1 VTNMFRIESLA
12 IGDELLDGRVV
23 DKNTADLGDA
33 LSQLGLEL
41 QGARTVPDR
50 RALIVGALKD
60 AARRS
65 DILVTSGGLGPTS
78 DDITGECIAEAAG
91 VDMRFDDEAFER
103 IKGMF
108 AFRGIPMPDSNRRQ
122 ATLPAT
128 SRTLINETGTAPG
141 FVTPLVVDGNA
152 CEVWSFPG
160 VPNEYR
166 HLLQTY
172 LLPHVRER
180 ASTRVLVRR
189 TLRSLGAAES
199 AIGERLGALEKE
211 NPDVR
216 VQYRAA
222 FPEIIVR
229 VVVEGDDVTKCEQR
243 ANDVAARA
251 RKDIGHSVWG
261 EGDEPLEVRILRVLE
276 NRKETL
282 VTAESCTGGLV
293 AKRITDVP
301 GSSSVMLGGVVSYA
315 NDVKIAMLA
324 VPPAILSTVGAVS
337 EETARAM
344 AEGAQKRMGASW
356 AIATTGVAGPGGGS
370 DDKPVGLVWFALAGP
385 GRATIA
391 VKKKFPDFGRE
402 RIREM
407 AAAHALRMILE
418 AATGAAS

>member
-1 VTNMFRIESLA
+1 MLRIESLA
-12 IGDELLDGRVV
+12 IGDELLDGRVI
-23 DKNTADLGDA
+23 DKNTTDLGDA

-50 RALIVGALKD
+50 RALITSALKEA
-60 AARRS
+60 AARS
-65 DILVTSGGLGPTS
+65 DVIVTSGGLGPTS
-78 DDITGECIAEAAG
+78 DDITGECIAEAGG
-91 VDMRFDDEAFER
+91 VGMRFDDEAFER
-103 IKGMF
+103 IQGMF

-128 SRTLINETGTAPG
+128 SRTLVNETGTAPG

-152 CEVWSFPG
+152 CDVWSFPG

-166 HLLQTY
+166 HLLQTF
-172 LLPHVRER
+172 LLPHIRER
-180 ASTRVLVRR
+180 ASKRILVRR
-189 TLRSLGAAES
+189 TLRCLGLAES

-216 VQYRAA
+216 VQYRTA

-229 VVVEGDDVTKCEQR
+229 VVVEGDDVTKCDQR

-251 RKDIGHSVWG
+251 RKDIGPAVWG
-261 EGDEPLEVRILRVLE
+261 EGDDPLEMRVLRVLG
-276 NRKETL
+276 NREETL
-282 VTAESCTGGLV
+282 VSAESCTGGLI
-293 AKRITDVP
+293 AKRLTDVP

-315 NDVKIAMLA
+315 NEVKSTMLA
-324 VPPAILSTVGAVS
+324 VAPAILTTVGAVS

-356 AIATTGVAGPGGGS
+356 AISTTGVAGPGGGS
-370 DDKPVGLVWFALAGP
+370 DEKPVGLVWFALAGP
-385 GRATIA
+385 DRPTIA

-418 AATGAAS
+418 AATAANNV